1 VAGLPVCPAV
11 PLLVL
16 VGALAGGWIPVSA
29 GLRSGVQRVEQLQ
42 PVSGPRPVGGQMQ
55 RDPFRRPSDGCDRS
69 WAVWDRFTCALVV
82 GGSLG
87 RWGVT
92 FLAAVAGF
100 EVASLG

>member
-1 VAGLPVCPAV
+1 MQRPAV
-11 PLLVL
+11 GLAVTA
-16 VGALAGGWIPVSA
+16 VVARGALVPSVSTPQRA
-29 GLRSGVQRVEQLQ
+29 LRRT
-42 PVSGPRPVGGQMQ
+42 
-55 RDPFRRPSDGCDRS
+55 SDGCDRS
-69 WAVWDRFTCALVV
+69 WTVWDRFTVAALVV